1 MANNALVGNQQQQQA
16 GSVTKPASS
25 GKQGNVLP
33 LWGNEKT
40 MNLNP
45 MILTN
50 ILSSPYFKVQLY
62 ELKTYHEVVDEIYFK
77 VSHIEPW
84 EKGSRKTA
92 GQTGMCGGVRGV
104 GTGGIVST
112 AFCLLY
118 KLFTLKLTRKQV
130 MGLITHTDSP
140 YIRALG
146 FMYIRYTQP
155 PTDLWD
161 WFEPYLDDE
170 EEMDVKAGGGC
181 VMTIGEML
189 RSFLT
194 KLEWFSTLFPRI
206 PVPVQKNIDTL
217 LKSRPRSVAKKDG
230 PEETDRHTERRR
242 SRSPRKPESPRRS
255 PVRSRSRSRQRDLY
269 LSSSFD
275 RELER
280 ERERQR
286 MEREVKD
293 RSERDKVQSH
303 SSDRGA
309 DRRRSRE
316 RHRSRSRSRDR
327 KGDRRE
333 REKER
338 EKENDKSKKRERDLK
353 EKLSERDRESER
365 SREKRTK
372 EDERKHRDEREKA
385 EKKREDRKDARKD
398 KKHSRSRSRER
409 KHRSRSHSR
418 NPGKRSRS
426 RSKEKSDKHKSEKDK
441 TNKRSRSG
449 SRGRTDEK
457 AKKREHRRSR
467 ERSHRRDHSEIKD
480 HISKNSNRSQ
490 SLEQDSSAD
499 ERLKRSRDETF

>member
-1 MANNALVGNQQQQQA
+1 MANNSAAALA
-16 GSVTKPASS
+16 GTPQPAQTGGGGSKPAPS
-25 GKQGNVLP
+25 GKPGNVLP

-77 VSHIEPW
+77 VTHVEPW

-161 WFEPYLDDE
+161 WYEDFLDDE
-170 EEMDVKAGGGC
+170 EDLDVKAGGGC

-206 PVPVQKNIDTL
+206 PVPVQKHIDQQI
-217 LKSRPRSVAKKDG
+217 KARPRKVKKDNA
-230 PEETDRHTERRR
+230 EETEEADRHVERRR
-242 SRSPRKPESPRRS
+242 SRSPKRSLSPRRS
-255 PVRSRSRSRQRDLY
+255 PRRSRSRSHHRDHHGTT
-269 LSSSFD
+269 SFE

-280 ERERQR
+280 EKERQR
-286 MEREVKD
+286 L
-293 RSERDKVQSH
+293 ERDSKDKRRSRSH
-303 SSDRGA
+303 ERGI
-309 DRRRSRE
+309 DRRRSK
-316 RHRSRSRSRDR
+316 SRDR
-327 KGDRRE
+327 KTDRRE
-333 REKER
+333 RDK
-338 EKENDKSKKRERDLK
+338 EKENDKNRKRDSDKKGNGK
-353 EKLSERDRESER
+353 EKDSDRPRDRS
-365 SREKRTK
+365 K
-372 EDERKHRDEREKA
+372 ERKRSE
-385 EKKREDRKDARKD
+385 EKKDREDKRHREDKDSRKVRR
-398 KKHSRSRSRER
+398 HSRSRSKER
-409 KHRSRSHSR
+409 KPRKSKSPSKNAR
-418 NPGKRSRS
+418 GRS
-426 RSKEKSDKHKSEKDK
+426 RSKEKSNRHKEKP
-441 TNKRSRSG
+441 NKRSRSS
-449 SRGRTDEK
+449 SRDQTDSVEK
-457 AKKREHRRSR
+457 SRKKERSTSRERPRKRSRSKDRGHKREHES
-467 ERSHRRDHSEIKD
+467 KD
-480 HISKNSNRSQ
+480 HDRH
-490 SLEQDSSAD
+490 SAEFD
-499 ERLKRSRDETF
+499 EKQRGKDETQ